1 MEYVNGCDLEHLG
14 TEKAKAAFEEHV
26 RVPSSTFALKRR

>member
-26 RVPSSTFALKRR
+26 CALINFYI